1 MSATGEAKRPTH
13 NVYATLEN
21 DSRRDDVKDKWIKV
35 GAGWLNSDNSISCVL
50 DCWPLAWGAGYR
62 GRFKL
67 VVQEVRDDN
76 TQQRDNRGRGR
87 R

>member
-1 MSATGEAKRPTH
+1 MSATDPKRPTH

-21 DSRRDDVKDKWIKV
+21 ESRTDAKDKWIKV

-62 GRFKL
+62 GKFKL
-67 VVQEVRDDN
+67 VVQEARDPDERSQRRDD
-76 TQQRDNRGRGR
+76 RGRGR